1 MPILH
6 NAIAMTEASDT
17 VTLEAVKNF
26 SWSEDSTR
34 VYIFSRNVSP
44 ARILLFSTLVV
55 CQRLIVRLN
64 CSLKTVFKPKS
75 TFVTGIHCV
84 MDITIGNELSETRH
98 QTYIGGDVP
107 GVKNMTHIYRDGS
120 RTLSLT
126 SQGGRLEDSL
136 PEVMQWCSFP
146 WPLSPSLSCRGVAIT
161 STVNA
166 QRLAMGCTVVSAT
179 SIEVSFRGSRKSQR
193 VIFGINRLSFDVCR
207 LRVLTV

>member
-44 ARILLFSTLVV
+44 ARILLFSTIVV

-64 CSLKTVFKPKS
+64 CSLKTVFKPNS
-75 TFVTGIHCV
+75 TFVTGIHCA
-84 MDITIGNELSETRH
+84 MDIIIGSELSETRH
-98 QTYIGGDVP
+98 QTYIRGMFPVW
-107 GVKNMTHIYRDGS
+107 
-120 RTLSLT
+120 RTTWPIFTVMGQGLYPWT

-136 PEVMQWCSFP
+136 SEVMQWCSFP

-166 QRLAMGCTVVSAT
+166 
-179 SIEVSFRGSRKSQR
+179 
-193 VIFGINRLSFDVCR
+193 
-207 LRVLTV
+207 